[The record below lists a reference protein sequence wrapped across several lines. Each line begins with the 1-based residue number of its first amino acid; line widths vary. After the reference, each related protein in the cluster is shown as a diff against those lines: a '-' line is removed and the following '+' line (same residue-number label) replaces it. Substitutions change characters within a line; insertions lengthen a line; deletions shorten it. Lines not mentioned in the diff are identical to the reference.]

1 LQNEHVLVVALIA
14 IAAIAHATWNL
25 AIKRAGT
32 TGAGF
37 LWLTFVVA
45 VVVFAPFGI
54 WSLAIASPDIGRWL
68 FFAVISGALQVG
80 YFLLLQRGYRK
91 GDVSVVYPL
100 ARGTGPLLSVIFAV
114 ILFAE
119 RPGWL
124 GLVGAG
130 VVIAGV
136 VIVGLAGGKGAAAVN
151 RAGVL
156 YGLAVGVLIAAYTL
170 WDSNAVTTGGMP
182 VVGLYWGSVVAQ
194 ALILA
199 PAAIRERGAL
209 RAIAGEHWRAV
220 LVVGI
225 LSPLAYIL
233 VLLAIQS
240 GAPVSIVAPA
250 REVSVVLV
258 SLAGWL
264 LLREPHPVQRLVG
277 SAVVLA
283 GVAVLA
289 ASTSSA

>member
-1 LQNEHVLVVALIA
+1 VTVVILIA
-14 IAAIAHATWNL
+14 VAAIAHAAWNL

-32 TGAGF
+32 SGAGF
-37 LWLTFVVA
+37 LWLTFLVA
-45 VVVFAPFGI
+45 VVVYLPFGI
-54 WSLAIASPDIGRWL
+54 WSLATTGPDLASWL
-68 FFAVISGALQVG
+68 FFAVFSGALQVG

-100 ARGTGPLLSVIFAV
+100 ARGTGPLLSVVFAV
-114 ILFAE
+114 ILFEE

-130 VVIAGV
+130 GVIAGV
-136 VIVGLAGGKGAAAVN
+136 VVVGLAGGRGAAAVN

-182 VVGLYWGSVVAQ
+182 VLGLYWGSVVAQ

-199 PAAIRERGAL
+199 PAAARERGTL
-209 RAIAGEHWRAV
+209 RVIAREHWRAV
-220 LVVGI
+220 LAVGI

-264 LLREPHPVQRLVG
+264 WLREPHPVPRLVG
-277 SAVVLA
+277 SAIILS
-283 GVAVLA
+283 GVALLA
-289 ASTSSA
+289 ASTAG

>member
-1 LQNEHVLVVALIA
+1 MIVALLVG
-14 IAAIAHATWNL
+14 AAAVAHATWNL

-32 TGAGF
+32 SGAGF
-37 LWLTFVVA
+37 LWLTFLVA
-45 VVVFAPFGI
+45 VVVFAPLGI
-54 WSLAIASPDIGRWL
+54 WSLATTQPDPSRWL
-68 FFAVISGALQVG
+68 FFVVISGVLQVG

-100 ARGTGPLLSVIFAV
+100 ARGTGPLLSVIFAI

-119 RPGWL
+119 RPGVL
-124 GLVGAG
+124 ALVGAAI
-130 VVIAGV
+130 VIAGV
-136 VIVGLAGGKGAAAVN
+136 VVVGLAGGRGAATVN

-170 WDSNAVTTGGMP
+170 WDSYAVTGGGMP
-182 VVGLYWGSVVAQ
+182 VIGLFWGTAVVQ

-199 PAAIRERGAL
+199 PAAAVMARRAPGSL
-209 RAIAGEHWRAV
+209 RAVATEHWRAV
-220 LVVGI
+220 LIVGV
-225 LSPLAYIL
+225 LSPVAYVL

-264 LLREPHPVQRLVG
+264 WLREPHPAQRLAG
-277 SAVVLA
+277 SAVVLV
-283 GVAVLA
+283 GVGLLA
-289 ASTSSA
+289 LATG